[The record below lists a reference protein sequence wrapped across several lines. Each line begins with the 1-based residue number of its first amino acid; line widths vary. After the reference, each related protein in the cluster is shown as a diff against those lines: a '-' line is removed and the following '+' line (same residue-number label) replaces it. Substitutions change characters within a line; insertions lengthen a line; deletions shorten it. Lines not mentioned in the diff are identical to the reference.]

1 MSTLRNR
8 IKAEPQ
14 RSGMTHAKWREVQS
28 IHTKSGAKMLH
39 ESCRPVSISPE
50 YPRGIMVTGGTY
62 NVGRNEAK
70 RTKIRVLAEA
80 MAEHN
85 RLMRAA

>member
-8 IKAEPQ
+8 TKAEPQ
-14 RSGMTHAKWREVQS
+14 RSGMTHAKWRANRNIANS
-28 IHTKSGAKMLH
+28 KSAA
-39 ESCRPVSISPE
+39 RWII
-50 YPRGIMVTGGTY
+50 RGGTY

>member
-8 IKAEPQ
+8 TKAEPQ

-28 IHTKSGAKMLH
+28 IGKKSKARYVYG
-39 ESCRPVSISPE
+39 PVVGKP
-50 YPRGIMVTGGTY
+50 GTY

-85 RLMRAA
+85 RLMRAG

>member
-8 IKAEPQ
+8 TKAEPQ
-14 RSGMTHAKWREVQS
+14 RSGMTHAKWIEVQS
-28 IHTKSGAKMLH
+28 IHRKSAGRWLH
-39 ESCRPVSISPE
+39 L
-50 YPRGIMVTGGTY
+50 GGTY
-62 NVGRNEAK
+62 KVGRNEAK

-85 RLMRAA
+85 RLMRAARATS

>member
-8 IKAEPQ
+8 TKAEPQ

-28 IHTKSGAKMLH
+28 IAKKSKARYVYGSVIGK
-39 ESCRPVSISPE
+39 S
-50 YPRGIMVTGGTY
+50 GTY

-70 RTKIRVLAEA
+70 RAKARVLAEA
-80 MAEHN
+80 IAENN
-85 RLMRAA
+85 RLTRAA